1 MGQVYEAE
9 DLELHQNLALK
20 TIRPEIAQDERAIAR
35 FKREAFLARQ
45 VTHPNIC
52 RIFDIFV
59 HRPPAVDGVAAP
71 PITFVTMQLLNG
83 QTLAERLR
91 AGRMTADEALPLIVQ
106 MADALDAAHQVGVVH
121 RDFKCNNV
129 MLLPQPGGPRAV
141 VTDFGMAWR
150 AGEDPDK
157 RGTSP
162 TLPGEI
168 LGTPDYMA
176 PEQLE
181 GGKVTPAT
189 DVYALGLVMY
199 EMATSVRPFWA
210 SSPMA
215 EAVKRLCEAPRPPRE
230 LAPDLDARWDAA
242 IMRCLAR
249 RPEDRFQRAGD
260 VVAAL
265 RGERRAAQAWRTF
278 AAGLLLA
285 AAVIGLAAAF
295 VWRGRPP
302 AAAPVP
308 AAAPGLRVRRRPERA
323 PALDCR
329 PRVPERLR
337 AAGRRL
343 AVDRIRRDADDRT
356 GRRRA
361 AADDPRRE
369 HRPHEDRAGA
379 RGRRHLRAR
388 HARPHPRL
396 ARQRSRRP
404 RLVRHRS
411 AGPAP
416 ARSAWTRGCRTRG
429 RAARWRWSA
438 RPAPKRKC

>member
-1 MGQVYEAE
+1 MPQRPDDRSETRAAFPVPAAGPQTFQAEQLVADRFRIVRFVAGGGMGQVYEAE

-52 RIFDIFV
+52 RIFDLFV
-59 HRPPAVDGVAAP
+59 HRPPVVNGVAAP

-91 AGRMTADEALPLIVQ
+91 SGRMLAEEALPLIAQ

-129 MLLPQPGGPRAV
+129 MLLPQSGGPRAV

-199 EMATSVRPFWA
+199 EMATSDPPVLGVIADGRGGQAPDRGAAPAARARPGYRCPLGRGDHALPRAA
-210 SSPMA
+210 SRGSLPA
-215 EAVKRLCEAPRPPRE
+215 RRRRRGGAARGAPRRARVADPR
-230 LAPDLDARWDAA
+230 
-242 IMRCLAR
+242 
-249 RPEDRFQRAGD
+249 
-260 VVAAL
+260 
-265 RGERRAAQAWRTF
+265 RRAAPGRGGDRPGRRVRLARPRACRRT
-278 AAGLLLA
+278 GS
-285 AAVIGLAAAF
+285 
-295 VWRGRPP
+295 RGR
-302 AAAPVP
+302 
-308 AAAPGLRVRRRPERA
+308 LRFHCRRRPERA
-323 PALDCR
+323 PALHRR
-329 PRVPERLR
+329 PRLPERLR
-337 AAGRRL
+337 AAGSRL
-343 AVDRIRRDADDRT
+343 ALDRVRRDADDRT

-361 AADDPRRE
+361 AADDS
-369 HRPHEDRAGA
+369 
-379 RGRRHLRAR
+379 RAR
-388 HARPHPRL
+388 T
-396 ARQRSRRP
+396 S
-404 RLVRHRS
+404 
-411 AGPAP
+411 PA
-416 ARSAWTRGCRTRG
+416 
-429 RAARWRWSA
+429 
-438 RPAPKRKC
+438 

>member
-1 MGQVYEAE
+1 MPLRPDDRSETRAAFPVPAAGPQTFQAEQLVADRFRIVRFVAGGGMGQVYEAE

-52 RIFDIFV
+52 RIFDLFV
-59 HRPPAVDGVAAP
+59 HRPPTVDGVAAP
-71 PITFVTMQLLNG
+71 PITFVTMQLLTG

-91 AGRMTADEALPLIVQ
+91 AGRMPAEEALPLIVQ
-106 MADALDAAHQVGVVH
+106 MADALDAAHEVGVVH

-129 MLLPQPGGPRAV
+129 MLLPQSGGPRAV

-215 EAVKRLCEAPRPPRE
+215 SAVKRLTEPPRPPRE
-230 LAPDLDARWDAA
+230 LAPDIDFRWDAA

-265 RGERRAAQAWRTF
+265 RGERRAAPAWRTL

-285 AAVIGLAAAF
+285 ARAD
-295 VWRGRPP
+295 RPGRRVRV
-302 AAAPVP
+302 AR
-308 AAAPGLRVRRRPERA
+308 PGARRRPVPRPPRLSLPPTSRA
-323 PALDCR
+323 RRGAPSPSSDSGTSPGGRKPPGSR
-329 PRVPERLR
+329 PRS
-337 AAGRRL
+337 
-343 AVDRIRRDADDRT
+343 
-356 GRRRA
+356 
-361 AADDPRRE
+361 PR
-369 HRPHEDRAGA
+369 
-379 RGRRHLRAR
+379 
-388 HARPHPRL
+388 
-396 ARQRSRRP
+396 
-404 RLVRHRS
+404 
-411 AGPAP
+411 
-416 ARSAWTRGCRTRG
+416 C
-429 RAARWRWSA
+429 
-438 RPAPKRKC
+438 